1 MRGWRS
7 YLLYEGCYW
16 AFQALGTLG
25 LSYRFEGRRNVPRR
39 GPALLIAN
47 HESYFDPVLVGMA
60 SSRQIC
66 YLARKTLFNNKVFG
80 AFLRTV
86 RTFPVDQEGVAKEG
100 LKTVLELLKAG
111 EVVLIF
117 PEGERTWDGEMQP
130 LKPGVQLLVKR
141 TQAPVIPVGVAGA
154 FQALPRQR
162 KLPRLSP
169 LFLPATGAAVAVS
182 VGEPRPAAR
191 YADLPRDQL
200 LVELAREIGVM
211 RERAERLRRKP

>member
-1 MRGWRS
+1 MGGWRS
-7 YLLYEGCYW
+7 YLLYGSCYW
-16 AFQALGTLG
+16 AFQALALLG

-39 GPALLIAN
+39 GPALLVAN
-47 HESYFDPVLVGMA
+47 HESFLDPVLVGMA

-66 YLARKTLFNNKVFG
+66 YLARKTLFKNRFFG
-80 AFLRTV
+80 AYLRTV

-130 LKPGVQLLVKR
+130 LKPGVQLLIKR
-141 TQAPVIPVGVAGA
+141 AQAPVIPVGVAGA
-154 FQALPRQR
+154 FEAFPRTR
-162 KLPRLSP
+162 KLPHLSP

-182 VGEPRPAAR
+182 VGKPQPAAR
-191 YADLPRDQL
+191 YTELPRDQL
-200 LVELAREIGVM
+200 LVELGREIAVL
-211 RERAERLRRKP
+211 RERAKRLRRKP